1 MEDLFNKAKT
11 FALNNKT
18 MMICIVA
25 SVLLIIAA
33 IFAYKSNLLESFTG
47 GKEYTAKQGT
57 SGSSSS
63 SGSGANPVE
72 LMMFSVDWCPHCKQA
87 TPEWQKISDEYS
99 STSNSQING
108 RKVIFTLVNCT
119 EETPEIEKMLKQYS
133 IEGYPTIKLL
143 KDGQIVNFEAKPDYP
158 NILKFLQSTV

>member
-1 MEDLFNKAKT
+1 MNTVKT

-18 MMICIVA
+18 LMIGIAAVIV
-25 SVLLIIAA
+25 LFIAA
-33 IFAYKSNLLESFTG
+33 IFAYKSNLLESFTVG
-47 GKEYTAKQGT
+47 GHEYEGSGSGSGSGSK
-57 SGSSSS
+57 SGSS
-63 SGSGANPVE
+63 PVE

-87 TPEWQKISDEYS
+87 SPEWQKISEEYS
-99 STSNSQING
+99 ATNSQING

-119 EETPEIEKMLKQYS
+119 EETPDIEKQLKQYN

-143 KDGQIVNFEAKPDYP
+143 KDGQIINFEAKPDYP

>member
-1 MEDLFNKAKT
+1 MNKVKT
-11 FALNNKT
+11 FALNNST
-18 MMICIVA
+18 VMICVA
-25 SVLLIIAA
+25 VAVILIIGV
-33 IFAYKSNLLESFTG
+33 IFAYKSKLLESFAVG
-47 GKEYTAKQGT
+47 GHDYDQS

-63 SGSGANPVE
+63 SNPVE

-87 TPEWQKISDEYS
+87 QPEWHKISDEYS
-99 STSNSQING
+99 ASQING

-119 EETPEIEKMLKQYS
+119 EETPDIEKQLKQYS

-143 KDGQIVNFEAKPDYP
+143 KDGQIINFEAKPDYP